1 MCYMSFFFFSSRRRH
16 TRCALVTGF
25 QTCALPIFAAN
36 VPLAAYDQAI
46 EASHLFN
53 LLQARGVIS
62 VQERANYMARVRDL
76 AKGSCKA
83 WIDSQSDR
91 WIAQYP
97 GWTL

>member
-1 MCYMSFFFFSSRRRH
+1 M
-16 TRCALVTGF
+16 
-25 QTCALPIFAAN
+25 
-36 VPLAAYDQAI
+36 
-46 EASHLFN
+46 FN

-83 WIDSQSDR
+83 WIDSQSER
-91 WIAQYP
+91 WTAKFP

>member
-1 MCYMSFFFFSSRRRH
+1 MQEITELFRKAVEECRN
-16 TRCALVTGF
+16 CLA
-25 QTCALPIFAAN
+25 ANLPI
-36 VPLAAYDQAI
+36 PAYEQAI
-46 EASHLFN
+46 EASHVFN

-83 WIDSQSDR
+83 WIDSQSER
-91 WIAQYP
+91 WTAKYP

>member
-1 MCYMSFFFFSSRRRH
+1 M
-16 TRCALVTGF
+16 
-25 QTCALPIFAAN
+25 
-36 VPLAAYDQAI
+36 
-46 EASHLFN
+46 FN

-83 WIDSQSDR
+83 WIDSQSGR
-91 WIAQYP
+91 WTEKYP